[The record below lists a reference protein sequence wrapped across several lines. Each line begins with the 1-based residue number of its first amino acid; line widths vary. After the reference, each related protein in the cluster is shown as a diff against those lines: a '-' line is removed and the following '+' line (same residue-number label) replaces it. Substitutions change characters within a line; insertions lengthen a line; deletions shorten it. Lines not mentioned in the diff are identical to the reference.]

1 MLRFTCGER
10 EICPTIK
17 KSQNIMNMTVGTKF
31 YFKQTDLNCGTK
43 FPQKVCFWSKTGKT
57 NITTDF

>member
-1 MLRFTCGER
+1 
-10 EICPTIK
+10 
-17 KSQNIMNMTVGTKF
+17 MTVGTKF

-43 FPQKVCFWSKTGKT
+43 FPQKVCFWSKTGKA